1 MTGQPYLT
9 VSVDDGSVSDMRAA
23 DLLEKYGLKA
33 TFYIPATNW
42 ERPVLPAE
50 QVRTLSTSFEIG
62 AHTYG
67 HVALHKL
74 SRVQVRAEL
83 EGGKNWVED
92 VTGQPANSFC
102 YPFSKFNALVRHEV
116 EAIGFVGAR
125 TSMFNRNEL
134 PSDPFLTGVS
144 THACSHSPL
153 IQIRHALLE
162 GNFLGVLNFISVHHL
177 ERDWVQHF
185 QHALDYVAAV
195 GGVAHLYFHS
205 WEIEKHNQWQKL
217 EILLAQLAQRT
228 EFKRITN
235 GELYAIAAAAA
246 TK

>member
-9 VSVDDGSVSDMRAA
+9 VSVDDGSLSDMRAA
-23 DLLEKYGLKA
+23 ELLEKYGLKA

-42 ERPVLPAE
+42 ERPVLSAE
-50 QVRTLSTSFEIG
+50 QVRTLSTGFEIG
-62 AHTYG
+62 GHTYG

-74 SRVQVRAEL
+74 SPAQVRAEL

-162 GNFLGVLNFISVHHL
+162 GNILGALNFIRVHHL
-177 ERDWVQHF
+177 ERDWVRHF
-185 QHALDYVAAV
+185 QYALDSVAAI

-205 WEIEKHNQWQKL
+205 WEIEKHDHWQKL
-217 EILLAQLAQRT
+217 DSLLAQLSQRT

-235 GELYAIAAAAA
+235 GELYTIAAAAA
-246 TK
+246 SK